1 MNSLMFK
8 LKNHIDFEIKNL
20 SLDLKRK
27 EIIKYNPLHYAFG
40 YALQSKPWLTY
51 GGKYEISD

>member
-27 EIIKYNPLHYAFG
+27 EIKKYNPLHYAFG

-51 GGKYEISD
+51 GEKYEQ

>member
-40 YALQSKPWLTY
+40 YALKSKPWLTY
-51 GGKYEISD
+51 GGKYE